1 MRPSPPQRGQAV
13 MFTIWPRIVWLTRRF
28 SPVPLHSGHFSG
40 SLPGSAPDPSQTVQ
54 RTRVGKVI
62 SRVTPDTAS
71 ANSIVRS

>member
-1 MRPSPPQRGQAV
+1 MLPSPLQRGQAV
-13 MFTIWPRIVWLTRRF
+13 MFTIWPRIVCATRRF

-40 SLPGSAPDPSQTVQ
+40 WLPGSAPVPSQVAQ

-62 SRVTPDTAS
+62 SLVTPDTAS